1 MRIGLAGAGRIGAF
15 HAGILSGL
23 PAVDSVVVADADAA
37 RAGEVARRLHL
48 QAADSPQHLLGLR
61 LDALVIA
68 APTQAHPELIVA
80 GIEAGLPVFCEKPV
94 APDIDSTRDVIRR
107 VGDAAGAVQIGF
119 QRRFDIGYRAARE
132 AVQSGSLGW
141 VHTLRATTLDPAPP
155 AAAYIETSG
164 GLYRD
169 CGVHDFDAIRWVTG
183 REVREV
189 YAVGANRGAEFF
201 RAAGD
206 VDTMAAV
213 LTLDDDSLAVVSS
226 TRYNGAGYDVRLEV
240 LGSRDSI
247 CVGLD
252 DRLPL
257 RPAEPGVTFPSS
269 PAYRSFTDRFA
280 DAYRAELAAFVEF
293 AEHGGQSPAAMSDA
307 LEAFCIAEACEL
319 SRARHEPVSVAEVR
333 R

>member
-1 MRIGLAGAGRIGAF
+1 M
-15 HAGILSGL
+15 
-23 PAVDSVVVADADAA
+23 
-37 RAGEVARRLHL
+37 
-48 QAADSPQHLLGLR
+48 
-61 LDALVIA
+61 IA

-80 GIEAGLPVFCEKPV
+80 GTEAGLPVFCEKPV
-94 APDIDSTRDVIRR
+94 APDIDSTREVIKR

-119 QRRFDIGYRAARE
+119 QRRFDAGYRVARE

-141 VHTLRATTLDPAPP
+141 VHTLQATTLDPAPP

-257 RPAEPGVTFPSS
+257 RPAEPGATFPSG

-319 SRARHEPVSVAEVR
+319 SRARHEPVSVAEAR